1 MDQLIIAGNNTDAGK
16 TVVSAILTAM
26 LQATYWK
33 PIECGDSDTAFIKT
47 LHLPTLPPRYA
58 FKTPC
63 SPHYAAELEN
73 CRITPF
79 SPAAVKPL
87 IIETAGGVLT
97 PLAASFTNLDLYST
111 WNCPWILVSRHVLG
125 SINQTLLTL
134 EALHKRKVNLI
145 GIIFNGCPDPCSEP
159 PILKAAQVPCFG
171 RLWPESQ
178 ITRFTLQKYAKL
190 WKIPSGA
197 PAPK

>member
-1 MDQLIIAGNNTDAGK
+1 MDQIIIAGNNTDVGK
-16 TVVSAILTAM
+16 TVVSAILTKIV
-26 LQATYWK
+26 QGTYWK
-33 PIECGDSDTAFIKT
+33 PIECGDSDTGFIKT
-47 LHLPTLPPRYA
+47 LALPTLPPRYS

-63 SPHYAAELEN
+63 SPHYAAELEK

-79 SPAAVKPL
+79 VSPPLKPL

-97 PLAASFTNLDLYST
+97 PLSPSLTNLDLFST

-134 EALHKRKVNLI
+134 EALHRRKINLV
-145 GIIFNGCPDPCSEP
+145 GIIFNGFPDPCSEP
-159 PILKAAQVPCFG
+159 PILKAARVPCLG
-171 RLWPESQ
+171 RLWPETC
-178 ITRFTLQKYAKL
+178 ITPLTLQKYAKL
-190 WKIPSGA
+190 WKIPSGV